1 MVGSGFGMVH
11 DTLVGG
17 EDDETELSGWEDLID
32 ELLEILQFQVESW
45 WDDTGLV
52 KSTVEVDNDLSG
64 SLVINDLE
72 VSDISMSLH
81 ASKELDNNLG
91 DWSEENL

>member
-52 KSTVEVDNDLSG
+52 ESSVQIDNDLSG

-72 VSDISMSLH
+72 VWDITMFLH

-91 DWSEENL
+91 DWSEQNL